1 MFLDA
6 DIRGFD
12 VLLYQLNFL
21 PMPTEI
27 RDLPTILMP
36 LIFLCSIELICLIC
50 WLKIVMILHVSFC
63 TTCRK

>member
-6 DIRGFD
+6 DIRAFD

-27 RDLPTILMP
+27 SDLPTILMP

-50 WLKIVMILHVSFC
+50 
-63 TTCRK
+63 

>member
-6 DIRGFD
+6 DIRAFD
-12 VLLYQLNFL
+12 VLLDQLNFL

-27 RDLPTILMP
+27 SDSLTILMP

-50 WLKIVMILHVSFC
+50 WLKIVMMIHVSFC
-63 TTCRK
+63 AT